1 MGCDKCD
8 DLKEELKDLKDEFK
22 DYKKMADGIE
32 KDLEKQI
39 KSLERENEKFLGK
52 FNDAQER
59 AEKKTLEARKAEAEL
74 RAAEQARDDLKKQ
87 ITKLQQRITELEVEN
102 EGALNSKRN
111 NDAAIEELTYRSQV
125 LEEKVVLLAIEKQE
139 LKEREAEEI
148 EAMRSRMAEAEEE
161 ISVLRLRNERTGSG
175 FNSAKDAKDT
185 PGQKFFSVNNFDN
198 KETNKNHP
206 SGQKGI
212 TQNITIFRQRNFS
225 RGDVIS
231 TENISR
237 PEISSFNSP
246 HKDSVP
252 NCSHDDDKDP
262 ISINELGGL
271 DDINEELKVSD
282 VELDQSMEKHIDHS
296 ENEDLKHKEEQK
308 NETHNSEII
317 QTDQTEEKNNED
329 LDTAIRKESSEA
341 KLEQPIEEV
350 KKDDAGGQCLTTN
363 ASEPSVTVFEQPES
377 QQVQNSELSLPQND
391 KNQNSNDHQATRSS
405 IKAKEEDE
413 TQISPGKEC
422 TLADISQKEVARE

>member
-39 KSLERENEKFLGK
+39 KTLEKENEKLLGK
-52 FNDAQER
+52 LNDAQER
-59 AEKKTLEARKAEAEL
+59 AEKKTLEARKADADL
-74 RAAEQARDDLKKQ
+74 RVAEQARDDLKKQ
-87 ITKLQQRITELEVEN
+87 ITKLQQKITELEVEN

-148 EAMRSRMAEAEEE
+148 ETMRSRMAEAEEE
-161 ISVLRLRNERTGSG
+161 ISILRLRNERAGSG
-175 FNSAKDAKDT
+175 FNSAKDTKDAL
-185 PGQKFFSVNNFDN
+185 GHKFFSVNNFDN
-198 KETNKNHP
+198 RDSNKNHL

-212 TQNITIFRQRNFS
+212 TQNITIFRQRNFI

-237 PEISSFNSP
+237 PEISSFNSL
-246 HKDSVP
+246 HKE
-252 NCSHDDDKDP
+252 NGAITTHDDKDP

-271 DDINEELKVSD
+271 EDINEELKMSD
-282 VELDQSMEKHIDHS
+282 VELDQSMEKLIDHS
-296 ENEDLKHKEEQK
+296 EDEDQINTDKEIKTNQKEQPKEETHLLIEK
-308 NETHNSEII
+308 DNTEVKSDILNEEP
-317 QTDQTEEKNNED
+317 EKND
-329 LDTAIRKESSEA
+329 
-341 KLEQPIEEV
+341 IE
-350 KKDDAGGQCLTTN
+350 GQCLATN
-363 ASEPSVTVFEQPES
+363 LNEPAVAVIENKES
-377 QQVQNSELSLPQND
+377 QQDENLENP
-391 KNQNSNDHQATRSS
+391 SS
-405 IKAKEEDE
+405 IIEKTQNLNDQQHP
-413 TQISPGKEC
+413 QISIKEKKEDHAHLSSGNEC
-422 TLADISQKEVARE
+422 TIPEVSQKEVSRE

>member
-39 KSLERENEKFLGK
+39 KSLEKENEKLLGK
-52 FNDAQER
+52 LNDAQER
-59 AEKKTLEARKAEAEL
+59 AEKKTLEARKAEADL
-74 RAAEQARDDLKKQ
+74 RVAEQARDDFKKQ
-87 ITKLQQRITELEVEN
+87 ITKLQQKITELEVEN

-148 EAMRSRMAEAEEE
+148 ETMRSRMAEAEEE
-161 ISVLRLRNERTGSG
+161 ISILRLRNERAGSG
-175 FNSAKDAKDT
+175 FNSAKDTKDA
-185 PGQKFFSVNNFDN
+185 PGHKFFSVNNFDN
-198 KETNKNHP
+198 RDINRNHP

-212 TQNITIFRQRNFS
+212 TQNITIFRQRNFI

-246 HKDSVP
+246 HKENGP
-252 NCSHDDDKDP
+252 NTTHDDDKDP

-271 DDINEELKVSD
+271 EDINEELKMSD

-296 ENEDLKHKEEQK
+296 ENEDKLNTEKENLTNQKEQPKEETKEVTDAFIEKNTTEVKSSLLYEEPQK
-308 NETHNSEII
+308 NDI
-317 QTDQTEEKNNED
+317 
-329 LDTAIRKESSEA
+329 ES
-341 KLEQPIEEV
+341 
-350 KKDDAGGQCLTTN
+350 QCLATN
-363 ASEPSVTVFEQPES
+363 SNEPTVAVIEKKES
-377 QQVQNSELSLPQND
+377 QQDKNLEDPSSIIEKTQNLNDQQHTQNS
-391 KNQNSNDHQATRSS
+391 
-405 IKAKEEDE
+405 IKEKEEDHAHLSSGNE
-413 TQISPGKEC
+413 FTIPE
-422 TLADISQKEVARE
+422 ISQKEVDRE